1 MVKYI
6 TTNLTILPVGCF
18 VLLNT
23 DQILSLAPDASSAK
37 AGSQLAAAAKWDK
50 LGRSDVAVWGECKGS
65 GKDPYR
71 TQIDLGEP
79 AFKCSCPSRKFPCK
93 HGLALYLLL
102 AENNGLFTQMQAPA
116 WVSDWLHDRQQRAD
130 KKRTAAT
137 EPPAAQNE
145 EQVAASAVSNRKR
158 VEKRENKVAAG
169 MAALET
175 WLHDLEREG
184 LATVRDRGPAYWEAM
199 AARLVDAQAAG
210 LAGRIRRAGK
220 LCFQSGV
227 QDWSAQLAREL
238 ASIYMLGVAYARLE
252 QLPPGLQHD
261 VRTSIGWT
269 TSSDEVLALA
279 GVSDCWQ
286 VLSQQHGEEDRIRT
300 RATWLRGQRSARWA
314 LLLHFAAGPQGFE
327 QAISAGT
334 QFEGELCFY
343 PGACPLR
350 ALIKESGTTLP
361 LAMFPAEQ
369 PSFLDAMD
377 SYADALA
384 AQPFLERYPLAL
396 TGVTAHMQETGLLLR
411 CPDGNLLPVSASF
424 RHAWQLLAV
433 SGGAPVTLTGEW
445 DGRAFSPWSV
455 WADGRLY
462 NFESDFCA

>member
-1 MVKYI
+1 MN
-6 TTNLTILPVGCF
+6 TLSAAQ
-18 VLLNT
+18 VLA
-23 DQILSLAPDASSAK
+23 LAPDEASIK
-37 AGSQLAAAAKWDK
+37 AARGLARPAKWLT
-50 LGRSDVAVWGECKGS
+50 LGHDEQALWGECKGS
-65 GKDPYR
+65 ALY
-71 TQIDLGEP
+71 QISVEPGEP
-79 AFKCSCPSRKFPCK
+79 AFKCTCPSRKLPCK
-93 HGLALYLLL
+93 HVLALLLL
-102 AENNGLFTQMQAPA
+102 AADEPGLLPAAPA
-116 WVSDWLHDRQQRAD
+116 PQWLLEWQAKRAQNAQRKAA
-130 KKRTAAT
+130 RAVAAT
-137 EPPAAQNE
+137 ELDPEQQAQRAVARDKRAGARQRKVEAGLE
-145 EQVAASAVSNRKR
+145 E
-158 VEKRENKVAAG
+158 
-169 MAALET
+169 
-175 WLHDLEREG
+175 LERWLRDLVRQG
-184 LATVRDRGPAYWEAM
+184 LAQAQRQPLRYWHDM

-334 QFEGELCFY
+334 QFEGELCVY

-411 CPDGNLLPVSASF
+411 CPDGNLLPASASF

>member
-1 MVKYI
+1 M
-6 TTNLTILPVGCF
+6 
-18 VLLNT
+18 LLNT

-37 AGSQLAAAAKWDK
+37 AGSQLASPAKWDK
-50 LGRSDVAVWGECKGS
+50 LGRSETATWGECKGS

-102 AENNGLFTQMQAPA
+102 AQDSALFAAAEAPP
-116 WVSDWLHDRQQRAD
+116 WVSDWLRDRQQRAE
-130 KKRTAAT
+130 KKRSGAS
-137 EPPAAQNE
+137 EQPAAQTE
-145 EQVAASAVSNRKR
+145 EQSAASAATNLKR
-158 VEKRENKVAAG
+158 AEKRENKVASG
-169 MAALET
+169 LAALHT

-199 AARLVDAQAAG
+199 AARLVNAQAAG

-227 QDWSAQLAREL
+227 QDWSQQLGREL
-238 ASIYMLGVAYARLE
+238 AAIYMLGDAYARLE
-252 QLPPGLQHD
+252 TLSPDLQHD
-261 VRTSIGWT
+261 VRTHIGWT
-269 TSSDEVLALA
+269 TSSDDVLALA
-279 GVSDCWQ
+279 GVTDCWQ
-286 VLSQQHGEEDRIRT
+286 VLSQQHSEEDRIRT
-300 RATWLRGQRSARWA
+300 RATWLRGARSGRWA

-327 QAISAGT
+327 QAISVGT

-350 ALIKESGTTLP
+350 ALVREPGTSLP
-361 LAMFPAEQ
+361 LSTFPTEQ
-369 PSFLDAMD
+369 PSFLAAME

-396 TGVTAHMQETGLLLR
+396 SGMTAHMEDAGLLLR
-411 CPDGNLLPVSASF
+411 CPDGRPLPVNASF
-424 RHAWQLLAV
+424 RHAWHLLAV
-433 SGGAPVTLTGEW
+433 SGGHPVTLAGEW
-445 DGRAFSPWSV
+445 DGRAFAPWSV